1 MVFIGGATT
10 ELFITDPAAPE
21 IRSTLDV
28 DVVVEA
34 ASYAEYVIDVA
45 AELRALGAHEDASE
59 GQAIAGH
66 LPGDA
71 ESQGRADVILE
82 RIGAILRADEER

>member
-1 MVFIGGATT
+1 MT
-10 ELFITDPAAPE
+10 
-21 IRSTLDV
+21 
-28 DVVVEA
+28 
-34 ASYAEYVIDVA
+34 DVA